1 MITICFVCTGNTCRS
16 IMAERLMKKHI
27 KQNNIADVKVISRG
41 INANGENITEN
52 AKKVLKKYKAL
63 ASNRKSVKLGKIDKN
78 ILYVVMNNNMK
89 KFVNSNKLLSFE
101 DLTVYPISDPYGL
114 NEEVYENTLLQL
126 DKGVKII
133 LNQIELGRKI

>member
-101 DLTVYPISDPYGL
+101 DLTGYPISDPYGL